1 MLAKG
6 EFDVKDAARARYYR
20 GGTGECPLIEMRES
34 YALKQAQFHIS
45 TGGL

>member
-6 EFDVKDAARARYYR
+6 EFDVKDAARARNYR
-20 GGTGECPLIEMRES
+20 GGSGASSLIEMRES

-45 TGGL
+45 TGRL